1 MVNYIAI
8 IGIGAINVFTFV
20 SFIITLC
27 TKSENKKFAC
37 YMHLLF
43 WLVFNITVFIVG
55 ILPELNKLIE
65 EFNKI
70 NVIY

>member
-8 IGIGAINVFTFV
+8 IGIGAINVFTLV

-43 WLVFNITVFIVG
+43 AIIFNITVFIVG
-55 ILPELNKLIE
+55 VLPEL
-65 EFNKI
+65 NKI

>member
-8 IGIGAINVFTFV
+8 IGIGAINFFTFV

-27 TKSENKKFAC
+27 TKSKNKKFAC

-43 WLVFNITVFIVG
+43 WIIFNITVFIVG
-55 ILPELNKLIE
+55 VLP

>member
-8 IGIGAINVFTFV
+8 IGIGAINVFTLV

-43 WLVFNITVFIVG
+43 WLVFNITVA
-55 ILPELNKLIE
+55 
-65 EFNKI
+65 
-70 NVIY
+70 

>member
-8 IGIGAINVFTFV
+8 IGIGAINFFTFV

-27 TKSENKKFAC
+27 TRSDNKKFAC
-37 YMHLLF
+37 YMHLIF
-43 WLVFNITVFIVG
+43 WLLFNGTIFIVA
-55 ILPELNKLIE
+55 ILPELNK
-65 EFNKI
+65 I

>member
-8 IGIGAINVFTFV
+8 IGIAAINFFTFV

-27 TKSENKKFAC
+27 TRSVNKKFIC

-43 WLVFNITVFIVG
+43 WIIFNITVFIVG
-55 ILPELNKLIE
+55 VLPELNKIS
-65 EFNKI
+65 
-70 NVIY
+70 VIY